1 MINRLCR
8 VGRASDRKPGY
19 KKTDC
24 YADCTTLLQ
33 KFLITFK
40 VSSKK
45 NSFFRM
51 PLRMGVLNL
60 VHELLHSFG
69 ASHDPDHCSPEN
81 IRRDGRFI
89 MSKYSSSGTKK
100 NNEVISNC
108 TAASVTTTLANKV
121 RCLLLMR
128 GLINTQSP
136 HSVMKIKLKI
146 ILRKVSLIFDRK

>member
-1 MINRLCR
+1 
-8 VGRASDRKPGY
+8 
-19 KKTDC
+19 
-24 YADCTTLLQ
+24 
-33 KFLITFK
+33 
-40 VSSKK
+40 
-45 NSFFRM
+45 
-51 PLRMGVLNL
+51 MGVLNL

>member
-1 MINRLCR
+1 MQRL
-8 VGRASDRKPGY
+8 V
-19 KKTDC
+19 
-24 YADCTTLLQ
+24 Q
-33 KFLITFK
+33 KI
-40 VSSKK
+40 V
-45 NSFFRM
+45 SFFRI

-89 MSKYSSSGTKK
+89 MSRYSSSGTKK

-121 RCLLLMR
+121 RCLMLMR
-128 GLINTQSP
+128 GLINTQSL
-136 HSVMKIKLKI
+136 HTVL
-146 ILRKVSLIFDRK
+146 